1 MVRGT
6 KELIIDFRQKK
17 EPLNPIFINGRPI
30 EVVDSY
36 NYLGV
41 LIHKDL
47 DWEPHAQATYKKM
60 NQRLYFLR
68 KLNTFNINCK
78 ILHLFSRSTIES
90 VLMFCIIGWGGNCNV
105 SLKKRFDRLPQIA
118 CSHLDGGRI
127 KCSLCAKN
135 PCAYLEDS
143 R

>member
-1 MVRGT
+1 MNNVKSKKIHTNTGAPQGCVISPVLFTIYTNDCQINNIGVKLIKFADDSLLLGLISDNEEEYYKDAINGFVKWCEDHHLDLNVLKT

-47 DWEPHAQATYKKM
+47 DWEPHAQATYKK
-60 NQRLYFLR
+60 
-68 KLNTFNINCK
+68 
-78 ILHLFSRSTIES
+78 
-90 VLMFCIIGWGGNCNV
+90 
-105 SLKKRFDRLPQIA
+105 
-118 CSHLDGGRI
+118 
-127 KCSLCAKN
+127 
-135 PCAYLEDS
+135 
-143 R
+143 